1 MLHSRGE
8 RGTFIL
14 TTRRVTR
21 AHVLHRVQAASSQK
35 SLGDSPTQPRST
47 FYHEKLHQYGVNDV
61 FHSFAK
67 SRREATIY
75 RAWYTYCMDNGAH
88 VLIENLHYLYIVLW
102 D

>member
-1 MLHSRGE
+1 MLHSHGE
-8 RGTFIL
+8 RGAFSR
-14 TTRRVTR
+14 TTRRVTL
-21 AHVLHRVQAASSQK
+21 ARVRHQVHAVSPQK

-75 RAWYTYCMDNGAH
+75 RAWYTYCKDDGADI
-88 VLIENLHYLYIVLW
+88 LIENIHYLYIVLW